1 MAETKMTENSPFK
14 HMVRY
19 AVPLVLASAFQ
30 LFYNAADSIIA
41 GRFIGR
47 EALAATGIASPIMN
61 LLILSISGLSIG
73 SGVLMSQHYGAG
85 EEGKLKRALSTLL
98 LFGLIF
104 SVSVAM
110 IGFILTEKILMW
122 INTPEDI
129 MPMSI
134 TYLRIIFLATP
145 FTYFYNALSAALKSV
160 GDSTTPLKFLLFSSI
175 LNLVLDIIF
184 IGFLGFGIR
193 CSATTTVIAEA
204 VSALLSFYYI
214 YRHVEIL
221 KIRRNDWALD
231 GSMLKTIISYGS
243 ITALQQSVQP
253 IGKLMIQSAVNSLG
267 VNVIAAFNAVTRID
281 DFALTPEQSISHAV
295 TTFTAQNLGAGKE
308 KRIRTG
314 LREGLMLEI
323 LYGIFIGLVVFA
335 FKDSVMRLFSSDAES
350 DMVIVEGVKYLS
362 TMSLFYILPGLTNGI
377 QGFMRGMGR
386 MKTTLIATTIQV
398 VLRVIFTFALIA
410 HLGITAISLACAI
423 GWIAMMIFE
432 YPYAFFFLRKRKK
445 KFPQEG

>member
-1 MAETKMTENSPFK
+1 MGYRA
-14 HMVRY
+14 
-19 AVPLVLASAFQ
+19 Q
-30 LFYNAADSIIA
+30 DSGA
-41 GRFIGR
+41 
-47 EALAATGIASPIMN
+47 P
-61 LLILSISGLSIG
+61 G
-73 SGVLMSQHYGAG
+73 S
-85 EEGKLKRALSTLL
+85 
-98 LFGLIF
+98 
-104 SVSVAM
+104 
-110 IGFILTEKILMW
+110 KIR
-122 INTPEDI
+122 TP
-129 MPMSI
+129 
-134 TYLRIIFLATP
+134 
-145 FTYFYNALSAALKSV
+145 K
-160 GDSTTPLKFLLFSSI
+160 
-175 LNLVLDIIF
+175 
-184 IGFLGFGIR
+184 
-193 CSATTTVIAEA
+193 
-204 VSALLSFYYI
+204 
-214 YRHVEIL
+214 IL

-410 HLGITAISLACAI
+410 HLGITAISLACATLEDI
-423 GWIAMMIFE
+423 LSQYVRPLSSRLPLRFQDFSPYSPDRWIPS
-432 YPYAFFFLRKRKK
+432 YRGDGGSLPH
-445 KFPQEG
+445 QVS